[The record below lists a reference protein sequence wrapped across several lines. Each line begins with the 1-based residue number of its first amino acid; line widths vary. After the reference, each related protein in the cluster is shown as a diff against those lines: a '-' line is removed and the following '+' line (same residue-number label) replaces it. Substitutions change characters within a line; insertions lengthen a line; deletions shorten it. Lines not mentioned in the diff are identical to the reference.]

1 MRSSSNGFT
10 NNSKLIRTKL
20 ASAASDVSSKMPE
33 NRFSYGV
40 GPMWRFAFLSG
51 KLEFDFL

>member
-20 ASAASDVSSKMPE
+20 ASAASDVASKMPE